1 MIQLDQDTVNGI
13 NHGKDEIDQET
24 TLQVD
29 LDQEIDLQVS
39 TADTD
44 RQLHTTVEII
54 VVPNIDQTAER
65 IDVHITD
72 QAVEKIVVQLHAVE
86 ITTARYKDQTA
97 EIIDSIEPQ
106 ITEDDITTD
115 PLHQEEDTNL
125 RGETRNHQ

>member
-1 MIQLDQDTVNGI
+1 MSN
-13 NHGKDEIDQET
+13 
-24 TLQVD
+24 
-29 LDQEIDLQVS
+29 
-39 TADTD
+39 ADTG
-44 RQLHTTVEII
+44 RQLLTTVEII

-72 QAVEKIVVQLHAVE
+72 LTVEKIVQLHAVE
-86 ITTARYKDQTA
+86 ITIARDTDQTA